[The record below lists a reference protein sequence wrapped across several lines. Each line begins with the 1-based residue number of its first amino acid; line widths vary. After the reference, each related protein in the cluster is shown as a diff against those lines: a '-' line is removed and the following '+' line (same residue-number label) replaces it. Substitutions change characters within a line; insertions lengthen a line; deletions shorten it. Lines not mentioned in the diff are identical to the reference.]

1 MGVHKGVFR
10 DILESICSRVDG
22 TLAVSLI
29 ALDGIPIESINSGS
43 VPLDVIGA
51 EFGGFIKSVR
61 LSNTDLNTGDVLH
74 FSLVT
79 EKYITLLSAVTQ
91 EYFLLL
97 VMRPDG
103 NYGRARHELAK
114 AKFALRDEL
123 V

>member
-79 EKYITLLSAVTQ
+79 EKYITLLSAVTP

>member
-1 MGVHKGVFR
+1 MRKSVFGDVLQSIR
-10 DILESICSRVDG
+10 DRVDG

-29 ALDGIPIESINSGS
+29 ALDGIAIESINSDS
-43 VPLDVIGA
+43 VPLDIIGA

-61 LSNTDLNTGDVLH
+61 LSNTDLNTGDVLQ
-74 FSLVT
+74 FSLFT
-79 EKYITLLSAVTQ
+79 EKYITLLSAVTT

-103 NYGRARHELAK
+103 NDGRARHELAK
-114 AKFALRDEL
+114 AIYALRDEL

>member
-1 MGVHKGVFR
+1 MRSGVFH
-10 DILESICSRVDG
+10 DVLTSIQQRIDG
-22 TLAVSLI
+22 TLAISLI
-29 ALDGIPIESINSGS
+29 SLDGIAIETINTDS

-61 LSNTDLNTGDVLH
+61 LSNTDLNTGDVLQ
-74 FSLVT
+74 FALFT
-79 EKYITLLSAVTQ
+79 EKYITLLSAVTP

-103 NYGRARHELAK
+103 NYGRARPAGAK
-114 AKFALRDEL
+114 AMYALHDEL

>member
-1 MGVHKGVFR
+1 MLSSIFHDVLQSLR
-10 DILESICSRVDG
+10 DRIDG
-22 TLAVSLI
+22 TLAITLI
-29 ALDGIPIESINSGS
+29 SLDGIPIESIKADS
-43 VPLDVIGA
+43 VPLDVMGA

-61 LSNTDLNTGDVLH
+61 LSNTDLNTGDVLQ
-74 FSLVT
+74 FSLFT
-79 EKYITLLSAVTQ
+79 EKYIILLSAVTP

-114 AKFALRDEL
+114 AKYALRDEL

>member
-1 MGVHKGVFR
+1 MRSGIFR
-10 DILESICSRVDG
+10 DTLEAIRDHVEG

-29 ALDGIPIESINSGS
+29 ALDGIAIESITSES
-43 VPLDVIGA
+43 VALDVMGA

-61 LSNTDLNTGDVLH
+61 LSNTDLHTGDVLQ
-74 FSLVT
+74 FSLFT
-79 EKYITLLSAVTQ
+79 EKYITLLSAVTP

-97 VMRPDG
+97 VMQPDG

-114 AKFALRDEL
+114 AKYALRDEL